1 MAKPRSFSKPK
12 RDFNDP
18 VSPPAHSP
26 AFIPAPPTNNVNLNL
41 PLDIILPGADAKI
54 AQAQAMVF
62 HAVGDTGGVKGTET
76 QEALAKVMVKQ
87 IDDSRTKNQPGEEPL
102 FFYHLGDVIYFNGMS
117 SDYPAQFY
125 EPYQNY
131 DAPIVAIAGNHDG
144 DTRTRTGDTPDDEST
159 LYGFMQN
166 FCSPTAEFL
175 FKHRATMTQPY
186 VYWTLDTPLATI
198 IGLYS
203 NVDGELDAK
212 GTFEQQHW
220 LAQQLQAAPTDRALI
235 VAVHHA
241 PYSLDTS
248 HGGYGDIGTALD
260 RAINTTGR
268 TPDLVLSGHVHNYQ
282 RFMRKIGDK
291 QVPYVVAGAGG
302 YADSERAL
310 HKVVKDPATGKPIQT
325 PFATSLPDVTLAFY
339 NDTEAGFLRF
349 KVTKES
355 IACEY
360 YTIDFQDNPKG
371 VRDRFT
377 VELGPAG
384 AAAGAPAAA
393 DTPSGASPAAPHS
406 GAHPPG
412 PRHRPR
418 R

>member
-54 AQAQAMVF
+54 AQAQTMVF

-76 QEALAKVMVKQ
+76 QEGVAAVMVQQ
-87 IDDSRTKNQPGEEPL
+87 IEDSRANNQPAEEPL
-102 FFYHLGDVIYFNGMS
+102 FFYHLGDVVYFNGMS
-117 SDYPAQFY
+117 PDYPVQFY

-144 DTRTRTGDTPDDEST
+144 DTRTRTGDTPDDETT

-166 FCSPTAEFL
+166 FCSPTAQFL
-175 FKHRATMTQPY
+175 FKHRSTMTQPY

-282 RFMRKIGDK
+282 RSFPFTFSPVPQANDQLVGPKGEVNGEWKFDK
-291 QVPYVVAGAGG
+291 TFADGATAKPKGVIYIVSGAGG
-302 YADSERAL
+302 ADLYNTEQQADPTTWQPFTYKYVADEHSLSVIDVQGSVFRLKQISES
-310 HKVVKDPATGKPIQT
+310 GKQVD
-325 PFATSLPDVTLAFY
+325 S
-339 NDTEAGFLRF
+339 
-349 KVTKES
+349 
-355 IACEY
+355 
-360 YTIDFQDNPKG
+360 FQISK
-371 VRDRFT
+371 
-377 VELGPAG
+377 
-384 AAAGAPAAA
+384 
-393 DTPSGASPAAPHS
+393 
-406 GAHPPG
+406 
-412 PRHRPR
+412 
-418 R
+418 